1 MKILGYLCFAFAAA
15 DVVLSWTGND
25 ITGVFWSPIVA
36 IVIGNLL
43 VKFGSKND
51 EEEPEVEAVASSDME
66 QIVDAE
72 ALPKE
77 D

>member
-1 MKILGYLCFAFAAA
+1 M
-15 DVVLSWTGND
+15 
-25 ITGVFWSPIVA
+25 A